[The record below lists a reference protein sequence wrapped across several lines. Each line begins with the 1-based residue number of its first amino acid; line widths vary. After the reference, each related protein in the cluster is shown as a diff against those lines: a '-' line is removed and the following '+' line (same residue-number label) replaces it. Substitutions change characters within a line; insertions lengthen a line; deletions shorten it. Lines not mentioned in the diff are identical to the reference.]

1 MRQYGWSCRALILK
15 GRAGVGK
22 TTLLKAV
29 AKSLKINWFE
39 YASDLDQ
46 LLMMRERKIHSF
58 IHSMFFEISAD
69 ILPA

>member
-1 MRQYGWSCRALILK
+1 MRFYGWACRALILR
-15 GRAGVGK
+15 GRTGVGK

-46 LLMMRERKIHSF
+46 LLMMKERSGYT
-58 IHSMFFEISAD
+58 
-69 ILPA
+69 

>member
-22 TTLLKAV
+22 TTFLKAV
-29 AKSLKINWFE
+29 AKSLKINWFQ

-46 LLMMRERKIHSF
+46 LMMMRERSGYTESECVTTLGK
-58 IHSMFFEISAD
+58 EKK
-69 ILPA
+69 